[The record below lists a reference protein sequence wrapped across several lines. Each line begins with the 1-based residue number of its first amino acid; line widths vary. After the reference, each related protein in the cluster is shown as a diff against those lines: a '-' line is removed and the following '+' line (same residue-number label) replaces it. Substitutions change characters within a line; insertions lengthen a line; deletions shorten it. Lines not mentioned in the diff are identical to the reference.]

1 MKAIDPASL
10 SKKENYAFLTQTIVP
25 RPIAFV
31 TTLSEDGVLNA
42 APFSYFNVVSADPP
56 LVMISIGRRGGDKKD
71 TSRNIVEKGS
81 FVVHV
86 TDEANVEEMNATAA
100 NLPPDESEVE
110 KVGLTPVESTAIDVP
125 GLKEARVRFE
135 CKLEKH
141 LTFTGNEG
149 ETDVIFGRIVHYH
162 VADEV
167 FDEAGKVEAD
177 KLKPIARLGGKEY
190 APLGEIFTID
200 RPK

>member
-1 MKAIDPASL
+1 MKPIDPKDI

-31 TTLSEDGVLNA
+31 TSLGEDGVLNA

-56 LVMISIGRRGGDKKD
+56 LVMISIGKRAGERKD
-71 TSRNIVEKGS
+71 TSRNIVEHGS

-86 TDEANVEEMNATAA
+86 TDEDNVNEMNETAA

-110 KVGLTPVESTAIDVP
+110 KVGLTPVKSTAVDVP
-125 GLKEARVRFE
+125 GLQEARIRFE
-135 CKLEKH
+135 CELEQH
-141 LTFTGNEG
+141 MTFTGNEG

-162 VADEV
+162 VAEDVLDKE
-167 FDEAGKVEAD
+167 GKVSVD
-177 KLKPIARLGGKEY
+177 KLKPVARLGGKEY
-190 APLGEIFTID
+190 AKLGKVFTID